1 MKKLTTMVVVGSL
14 ALCASASENTVRLK
28 RDVLGRALGSNQKQ
42 PVLLKKAKVQE
53 ATPLATRYSG
63 LYNSMADLYNPNE
76 QEPSLGR
83 YVVASFTN
91 DNSTGYADRFDF
103 NERSNIPL
111 SEFKTRVQDFEDH
124 YTSVVGDY
132 DTPQIKVRYRGIY
145 PYETTP
151 YSVIFGADMYNYQG
165 SFYRVD
171 NEMYMT
177 KNGLN
182 SVYGIRNY
190 AHDNGYV
197 GVATKMFFMSQGTAF
212 PGYVNFTQKTGCN
225 LSMSRGY
232 NRTEELTYNVTLAMD
247 IAPFANVYLFDAACA
262 NSVDFYTYLPDSPRN
277 EDLAVGVH
285 DYSYFGYIFKD
296 NEAYK
301 LTYDE
306 EAAILDDF
314 IYHNRTIDFATMAER
329 NNFALAN
336 NAISVAPYQYY
347 NGEMLPHD
355 DVNPYFKNGYSYVK
369 PEISAM
375 TYLYLNGHKKVTQ
388 IMTGQFVDHDAVTA
402 NPSAAPTLA
411 AAMVTDLISK
421 NPFYKWHPEVVKAL
435 LLTSGLS
442 DILRNRYTK
451 DNYNGGGS
459 EVGMFRPNFSGMIKG
474 NRSRYWIGDNND
486 FFKNGPIKFVEKN
499 LVKGKK
505 YKLAISW
512 LNSGIYQIA
521 NGRIQQDLD
530 LSVAV
535 PQANGSKKYYRSM
548 SYGNTF
554 EMVEFETVTNDP
566 ITIEI
571 SRFANNGGRV
581 MLGYNL
587 HEM

>member
-1 MKKLTTMVVVGSL
+1 
-14 ALCASASENTVRLK
+14 
-28 RDVLGRALGSNQKQ
+28 
-42 PVLLKKAKVQE
+42 
-53 ATPLATRYSG
+53 
-63 LYNSMADLYNPNE
+63 
-76 QEPSLGR
+76 
-83 YVVASFTN
+83 
-91 DNSTGYADRFDF
+91 
-103 NERSNIPL
+103 
-111 SEFKTRVQDFEDH
+111 
-124 YTSVVGDY
+124 
-132 DTPQIKVRYRGIY
+132 
-145 PYETTP
+145 
-151 YSVIFGADMYNYQG
+151 
-165 SFYRVD
+165 
-171 NEMYMT
+171 
-177 KNGLN
+177 
-182 SVYGIRNY
+182 
-190 AHDNGYV
+190 
-197 GVATKMFFMSQGTAF
+197 
-212 PGYVNFTQKTGCN
+212 
-225 LSMSRGY
+225 
-232 NRTEELTYNVTLAMD
+232 
-247 IAPFANVYLFDAACA
+247 
-262 NSVDFYTYLPDSPRN
+262 
-277 EDLAVGVH
+277 
-285 DYSYFGYIFKD
+285 
-296 NEAYK
+296 
-301 LTYDE
+301 
-306 EAAILDDF
+306 
-314 IYHNRTIDFATMAER
+314 
-329 NNFALAN
+329 
-336 NAISVAPYQYY
+336 
-347 NGEMLPHD
+347 
-355 DVNPYFKNGYSYVK
+355 
-369 PEISAM
+369 
-375 TYLYLNGHKKVTQ
+375 
-388 IMTGQFVDHDAVTA
+388 
-402 NPSAAPTLA
+402 
-411 AAMVTDLISK
+411 MVTDLISK